1 MGRRYPRQTAVY
13 ALAVSFLFS
22 WEAFAADPS
31 IPQPPRLP
39 AMSEIEFGKLLVT
52 QRCANCHAV
61 AIGEDRYA
69 APLHSLFGRKAGSL
83 DGYTYSRNIK
93 NLDIAWSAAI
103 LDNWLAQTTFDTP
116 DIRMRHV
123 GIPKQ
128 DQREAILAFLKTLPG
143 NTPSDQK

>member
-1 MGRRYPRQTAVY
+1 MGLRHLKQLTVYGLALSSLNSWTAI
-13 ALAVSFLFS
+13 
-22 WEAFAADPS
+22 AADP
-31 IPQPPRLP
+31 PAQLPPRLP
-39 AMSEIEFGKLLVT
+39 PMSEVEFGRLLVT

-61 AIGEDRYA
+61 ALGEDRYA

-83 DGYTYSRNIK
+83 EGYTYSRNIK
-93 NLDIAWSAAI
+93 NLGIAWSAST

-123 GIPKQ
+123 GIPRQ

-143 NTPSDQK
+143 NAPSDQK